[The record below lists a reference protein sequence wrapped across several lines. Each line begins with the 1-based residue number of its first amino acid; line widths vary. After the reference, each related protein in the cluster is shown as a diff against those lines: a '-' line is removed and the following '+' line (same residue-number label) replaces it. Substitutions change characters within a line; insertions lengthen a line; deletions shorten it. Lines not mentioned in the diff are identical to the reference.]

1 MSAGIAS
8 AVGPDTTTVLE
19 EAFEGLS
26 VAVVLLDDAG
36 VVLHGNALAHSLFGE
51 VLSRSDAR
59 CCDLVSCSRGDG
71 TRPLAYHC
79 VAAAALERGD
89 RLTGLGFSFAGRPME
104 VSATPLSGGSGV
116 VLELTSGVREQPAA
130 APIAEPLEITTL
142 GAFSLR
148 CGGRA
153 LGGAWLHHRPGQVLR
168 YLLCSRGHS
177 VPADEIVEAI
187 WPDAD
192 RAGLI
197 SLRQAVHVLRDR
209 LEPDRPRHVPS
220 RFIIASGGGY
230 ELSMDAS
237 VDADSFEADAHAALC
252 AVDRSA
258 DRNAVAALARAARLY
273 SGDFLADA
281 PYDDW
286 ALGERDRLR
295 NLATRILR
303 ELADLEMAAGELP
316 HASSALRRLVDFEPL
331 DLGAQ
336 RELLTLMLRQ
346 GQHPEAVR
354 RYKTM
359 RLRFKRA
366 FGHEPGFVLA
376 DLAPLGSR

>member
-36 VVLHGNALAHSLFGE
+36 AVRHGNALAHSLFGDL
-51 VLSRSDAR
+51 LSRSDAR
-59 CCDLVSCSRGDG
+59 CCDLVSCGRGDG

-79 VAAAALERGD
+79 VASAALERGD

-116 VLELTSGVREQPAA
+116 VLELTAGVREQPAV
-130 APIAEPLEITTL
+130 APIAERLEITTL

-177 VPADEIVEAI
+177 VAADEIVEAI
-187 WPDAD
+187 WPDAG

-220 RFIIASGGGY
+220 RFIIAMRPTTTG
-230 ELSMDAS
+230 LWA
-237 VDADSFEADAHAALC
+237 
-252 AVDRSA
+252 
-258 DRNAVAALARAARLY
+258 NAIACGTWRRAYCGSSRT
-273 SGDFLADA
+273 SSW
-281 PYDDW
+281 PP
-286 ALGERDRLR
+286 
-295 NLATRILR
+295 ATCRT
-303 ELADLEMAAGELP
+303 
-316 HASSALRRLVDFEPL
+316 RRLPC
-331 DLGAQ
+331 GASWTSS
-336 RELLTLMLRQ
+336 RSTS
-346 GQHPEAVR
+346 
-354 RYKTM
+354 
-359 RLRFKRA
+359 
-366 FGHEPGFVLA
+366 
-376 DLAPLGSR
+376 APSVSSSP